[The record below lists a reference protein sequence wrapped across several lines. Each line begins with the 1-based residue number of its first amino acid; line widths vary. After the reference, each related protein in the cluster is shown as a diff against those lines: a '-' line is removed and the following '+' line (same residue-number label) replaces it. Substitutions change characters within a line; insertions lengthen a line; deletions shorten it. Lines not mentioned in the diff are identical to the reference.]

1 MTYNINRFAKTQI
14 NTTMLLNI
22 ALIITLALILY
33 YLVSLLKLP
42 GILGLIVAGI
52 IVGPSVL
59 NVVDPEVSIILKELK
74 TAALIVIL
82 IRAGLGINRKT
93 LHKVGRPAIN
103 MSFIPGVIEG
113 CMVMTA
119 AHYLFDFTWIEG
131 GILGFIIAAVSPA
144 VVVPTMLD
152 LKDKGFGKKKEVPTL
167 VLAGASVDDVF
178 AITIFSVFTGLAAGS
193 SINIGHLIW
202 SVPAGIV
209 LGAVLGALLG
219 MALVWFFKKF
229 HIRDTKKVIIFMIV
243 AVAFYELTE
252 MERLKQIIPL
262 AGLLGIMAIGFIILE
277 KYGKLAKRLASKF
290 NKVWVLSEILLFVYI
305 GTEVQINQ
313 LDASIVG
320 VGLLILLL
328 GLMARSFGVWLS
340 LLGSELNSQE
350 KLFCVIAYWP
360 KATVQAAIGAV
371 PLTLIEAGKLGDVSI
386 ETGQIILAIAV
397 LSIITTAPIGAIGI
411 KLFGPRLLGKDEE

>member
-1 MTYNINRFAKTQI
+1 
-14 NTTMLLNI
+14 MLLNI
-22 ALIITLALILY
+22 ALIITLALVFY
-33 YLVSLLKLP
+33 YLFSLIKLP
-42 GILGLIVAGI
+42 GILGLIVAGVL
-52 IVGPSVL
+52 VGPSVL
-59 NVVDPEVSIILKELK
+59 NVVDPAVSGVLKELK

-82 IRAGLGINRKT
+82 IRAGLGINRAT

-113 CMVMTA
+113 SIVMLA
-119 AHYLFDFTWIEG
+119 ARFLFDFTWIEG
-131 GILGFIIAAVSPA
+131 GMLGFIIAAVSPA
-144 VVVPTMLD
+144 VVVPTMLE

-193 SINIGHLIW
+193 GINIGHILW

-209 LGAVLGALLG
+209 LGALIGVALGF
-219 MALVWFFKKF
+219 ALVWFFKKF

-243 AVAFYELTE
+243 AVVFYELTE
-252 MERLKQIIPL
+252 MESLKVIIPL

-277 KYGKLAKRLASKF
+277 KYDKLAKRLSAKF

-313 LDASIVG
+313 LDASLVAT
-320 VGLLILLL
+320 GLLILFV
-328 GLMARSFGVWLS
+328 GLSFRSLGVWIS
-340 LLGSELNSQE
+340 LMGTDLTNKER
-350 KLFCVIAYWP
+350 LFCIVAYWP

-371 PLTLIEAGKLGDVSI
+371 PLSLIEAGKLGNVSV
-386 ETGQIILAIAV
+386 ETGQVILAMAV
-397 LSIITTAPIGAIGI
+397 LSIVTTAPLGAIGI
-411 KLFGPRLLGKDEE
+411 KLFGPKLLSKD